1 MDKKVLFGV
10 VIGGVV
16 AGCVVA
22 RKSRSDSLSASPPRM
37 RRRMED
43 RMRRRM
49 TEMPED
55 FPPRIVR
62 EYVPAIKADT
72 ERILDLLSEQSRSAG
87 TPE

>member
-1 MDKKVLFGV
+1 MDKKVLIGAV
-10 VIGGVV
+10 VGGVV

-22 RKSRSDSLSASPPRM
+22 RKGRSGPPSASSHKM

-49 TEMPED
+49 GAMPED

-62 EYVPAIKADT
+62 EYIPAIKADT
-72 ERILDLLSEQSRSAG
+72 ERILDLLSEQPPSPK

>member
-1 MDKKVLFGV
+1 MDKKLLIGG

-22 RKSRSDSLSASPPRM
+22 WKGRNGSPSAGSQRM

-55 FPPRIVR
+55 FPPRIVT

-72 ERILDLLSEQSRSAG
+72 ERILDLLSEQSPPPRN
-87 TPE
+87 PE